1 MQSIA
6 QRTLI
11 VLSND
16 YKAFANEVL
25 TVGAAVEKLASLP
38 VNANTGEIIAKY
50 ALITVEGADT
60 EDGIRFWMDGS
71 DPSST
76 NGLLRLN
83 GSVFDVTETSNLVNF
98 KAYGVGAGATLQ
110 IQYFR

>member
-16 YKAFANEVL
+16 YKAFAKEVL
-25 TVGAAVEKLASLP
+25 TVGAAVEKFASLP

-50 ALITVEGADT
+50 ALITVEGANPT
-60 EDGIRFWMDGS
+60 DGMRFWMDGS
-71 DPSST
+71 DPDAT
-76 NGLLRLN
+76 NGLLRLD
-83 GSVFDVTETSNLVNF
+83 GSVFDITETSNLANF
-98 KAYGVGAGATLQ
+98 RAYGVGAGCTLQ
-110 IQYFR
+110 VQYFR